1 MTQLIAPPRGLS
13 RSRHISSG
21 LASLALGL
29 VLVVGVP
36 LLLWQ
41 FVGWPLP
48 HTVHAPSSIVDAL
61 GRSNVPD
68 AVIVKALALGAK
80 AVGIGRPYAY
90 GAALAGTDGIV
101 HVLRSLLAEA
111 DLIMAIDGYPTL
123 ADLTPDALRRVR
135 Q

>member
-36 LLLWQ
+36 LLLWR

-48 HTVHAPSSIVDAL
+48 RTGPAPSAIVDAL
-61 GRSNVPD
+61 GRRYVPD
-68 AVIVKALALGAK
+68 TVIIKALG
-80 AVGIGRPYAY
+80 
-90 GAALAGTDGIV
+90 
-101 HVLRSLLAEA
+101 
-111 DLIMAIDGYPTL
+111 
-123 ADLTPDALRRVR
+123 
-135 Q
+135 